1 MLKTKLFSRILRS
14 LGVVGLF
21 FSLNANLDLNLYKRY
36 DVNFKPYRYEDKPFL
51 YAFLFEHALDIHARN
66 TNGDKVNILQ
76 LWNKDIDGLAMLRGF
91 KEDTKIGKLA
101 TELNVANDN
110 GIRGHVVPCGDLK
123 AFGASSYLR
132 YNLPHDLFI
141 SLFVPVYSMSLNKL
155 SFKDETKNLSFLD
168 DLTKKDLTS
177 NFVKNVQD
185 LSGIYL
191 RPWKK
196 TGFGD
201 LMGTIEWDRNF
212 IQEKPI
218 LKEVHLNGRLGV
230 NIPTGLKHDEDKL
243 FAIPFGYQFWGLY
256 FGGGIDLLW
265 WNCIKGGIDVEFLQ
279 LFSAARCLRI
289 KTDKAQTDL
298 LLLAKTR
305 AIVEPG
311 FISRYNLYL
320 EAYKFNEIF
329 TARVAYQ
336 YYRKTKDRLWLF
348 NNDFSNEI
356 ANTSDARRD
365 STLHQ
370 FLFIFGAD
378 FNRSCYDTHLSL
390 FYKMPFNGKRSLQA
404 STIGLNFYINF

>member
-1 MLKTKLFSRILRS
+1 MLNTKLKIFSLICIN
-14 LGVVGLF
+14 LF
-21 FSLNANLDLNLYKRY
+21 FSANANFDLNLYKRY
-36 DVNFKPYRYEDKPFL
+36 DVNFKPYRYDDKPFL
-51 YAFLFEHALDIHARN
+51 YAFLFEHALDIYARN
-66 TNGDKVNILQ
+66 NDGDRKNVLQ
-76 LWNKDIDGLAMLRGF
+76 LWNDDIDGLAMLRGF
-91 KEDTKIGKLA
+91 KKDSKIGELA
-101 TELNVANDN
+101 TALNLVNDV
-110 GIRGHVVPCGDLK
+110 GTRGRVVPCGDLK
-123 AFGASSYLR
+123 AWGASSYLR
-132 YNLPHDLFI
+132 YNLPHDVFI
-141 SLFVPVYSMSLNKL
+141 SLFIPVYSMSLNRI
-155 SFKDETKNLSFLD
+155 SFKDETQNLSFLD
-168 DLTKKDLTS
+168 DLTKDDLT
-177 NFVKNVQD
+177 NEFRKNVQD

-191 RPWKK
+191 GPWKR

-230 NIPTGLKHDEDKL
+230 NFPTGLKLDEDKL
-243 FAIPFGYQFWGLY
+243 FEIPFGYQFWGLY

-279 LFSAARCLRI
+279 LFSAARCVRV
-289 KTDKAQTDL
+289 KTDRTQTDL

-311 FISRYNLYL
+311 FVSRYNLYL
-320 EAYKFNEIF
+320 EAHKFNDIF
-329 TARVAYQ
+329 NLRVAYQ

-348 NNDFSNEI
+348 DNQYSNEI

-370 FLFIFGAD
+370 FLFIFGAEFD
-378 FNRSCYDTHLSL
+378 QECYNTNFSL
-390 FYKMPFNGKRSLQA
+390 FYKLPFEGKRSLQT